1 VRESGAFSG
10 TNQRWLRRSSA
21 LRLEYA
27 NMQFTPPLD
36 SWNFSVPDANT
47 DRERNLQNESELLK
61 LAAKGDEAAFLQL
74 YQRHQGPVFRFALH
88 MSGQVE
94 TAEEIV
100 QEVFLSLLAAPKGFV
115 AQNGSLQGYLIGT
128 ARNMIR
134 NGLRLAGRYQAWR
147 YVEAEPATVGGEL
160 FDALSK
166 EQELRELRA
175 AILSLPPNYREIVA
189 LCDLEGMDYS
199 QAASHLGCP
208 LGTVRSR
215 LHRARAIL
223 AAKMQKRVGCTA

>member
-1 VRESGAFSG
+1 MSLGGALD
-10 TNQRWLRRSSA
+10 TVPVLRGS
-21 LRLEYA
+21 LE
-27 NMQFTPPLD
+27 D
-36 SWNFSVPDANT
+36 
-47 DRERNLQNESELLK
+47 ELLK
-61 LAAKGDEAAFLQL
+61 RARKGNEAAFLEL
-74 YQRHQGPVFRFALH
+74 YRRHQAPVFRFALH

-100 QEVFLSLLAAPKGFV
+100 QEVFLSLLTSATGFDAAS
-115 AQNGSLQGYLIGT
+115 GSLQGYLIGT
-128 ARNMIR
+128 ARNLIR
-134 NGLRLAGRYQAWR
+134 GRMRQAWR
-147 YVEAEPATVGGEL
+147 FIEAEPATLGGEL
-160 FDALSK
+160 LDVLTK
-166 EQELRELRA
+166 EQELQDLRA
-175 AILSLPPNYREIVA
+175 AILSLPPNYREVVV

>member
-1 VRESGAFSG
+1 MKSEF
-10 TNQRWLRRSSA
+10 
-21 LRLEYA
+21 
-27 NMQFTPPLD
+27 
-36 SWNFSVPDANT
+36 
-47 DRERNLQNESELLK
+47 ELLK
-61 LAAKGDEAAFLQL
+61 LAKKGNEAAFLDL

-100 QEVFLSLLAAPKGFV
+100 QEVFLALLSANGFDAASG
-115 AQNGSLQGYLIGT
+115 GLQGYLIGA
-128 ARNMIR
+128 ARNM
-134 NGLRLAGRYQAWR
+134 LRSRMRHAWR
-147 YVEAEPATVGGEL
+147 FIEAEPATLGGEL
-160 FDALSK
+160 LEALSK
-166 EQELRELRA
+166 EQDLHDLRI

-189 LCDLEGMDYS
+189 LCDLEGMDYA

>member
-1 VRESGAFSG
+1 L
-10 TNQRWLRRSSA
+10 TN
-21 LRLEYA
+21 
-27 NMQFTPPLD
+27 D
-36 SWNFSVPDANT
+36 C
-47 DRERNLQNESELLK
+47 ELLK
-61 LAAKGDEAAFLQL
+61 RAAKGDEAAFLAI

-100 QEVFLSLLAAPKGFV
+100 QEVFLALLSGASGFV
-115 AQNGSLQGYLIGT
+115 EASGSLQGYLIGT
-128 ARNMIR
+128 ARNMVR
-134 NGLRLAGRYQAWR
+134 GQLRQAR
-147 YVEAEPATVGGEL
+147 RFVDAEPAAMDGDPLDG
-160 FDALSK
+160 LSK

-175 AILSLPPNYREIVA
+175 AILSLPPNYREVIA
-189 LCDLEGMDYS
+189 LCDLESMDYS

-223 AAKMQKRVGCTA
+223 AAKMQRRVRCTA